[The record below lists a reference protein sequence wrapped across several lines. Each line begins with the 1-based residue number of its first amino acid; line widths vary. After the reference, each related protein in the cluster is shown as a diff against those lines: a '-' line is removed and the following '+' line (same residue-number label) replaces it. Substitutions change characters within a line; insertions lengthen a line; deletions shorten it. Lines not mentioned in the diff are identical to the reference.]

1 MLITSEFDV
10 GESPDKVWEFFNNIP
25 AVAASLPGADISEQI
40 DEDSYKGSVVI
51 ALGPVR
57 LNFAGEANVIERDE
71 AARKIVVDA
80 SGADAKGRGQ
90 AAMLLTASLEPSHSG
105 TKVMVDQDLQ
115 LSGAAAQYGR
125 GMVQDVTAVLLDQFA
140 SNMKA
145 QLTALETG
153 AGIVAAPTSASGFSI
168 GLKALWMALKRVARR
183 FFLPYQPV
191 T

>member
-1 MLITSEFDV
+1 MLITSEFNV
-10 GESPDKVWEFFNNIP
+10 GESPDKVWEFFNDIP
-25 AVAASLPGADISEQI
+25 AVAASLPGADISEQV
-40 DEDSYKGSVVI
+40 DDDRYKGSVVI

-57 LNFAGEANVIERDE
+57 LNFAGEAKVVERDE

-80 SGADAKGRGQ
+80 TGADAKGRGQ

-140 SNMKA
+140 ANMKA
-145 QLTALETG
+145 QLTALESGG
-153 AGIVAAPTSASGFSI
+153 AVVPGVSSASGFAI
-168 GLKALWMALKRVARR
+168 AIRAMWMGLRRVARR
-183 FFLPYQPV
+183 FFLPYRPV

>member
-1 MLITSEFDV
+1 MRITSEFEV
-10 GESPDKVWEFFNNIP
+10 AGSPDRVWDFFNNIP
-25 AVAASLPGADISEQI
+25 AVAASLPGADISEQV
-40 DEDSYKGSVVI
+40 DEDSYRGTVVI

-71 AARKIVVDA
+71 ASRKIVVDA
-80 SGADAKGRGQ
+80 SGSDAKGRGQ
-90 AAMLLTASLEPSHSG
+90 AAMVLTAQIEPSARGS
-105 TKVMVDQDLQ
+105 KVSVDQDLQ

-145 QLTALETG
+145 QLGALESG
-153 AGIVAAPTSASGFSI
+153 GKIIAAPSSASGFSI
-168 GLKALWMALKRVARR
+168 GLKAVWMALKRVARR
-183 FFLPYQPV
+183 FFLPYEPV